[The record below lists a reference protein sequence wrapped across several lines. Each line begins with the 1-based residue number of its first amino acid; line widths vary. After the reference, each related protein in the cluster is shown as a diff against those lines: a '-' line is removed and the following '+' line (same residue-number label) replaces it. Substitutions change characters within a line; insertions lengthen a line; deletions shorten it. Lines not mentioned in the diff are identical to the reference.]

1 MAIQSFKKH
10 LKFYPAHHFVF
21 YPTSI
26 LLFGYTVYLAVSEA
40 EKMVWIIL
48 SIVVVMIAWLSY
60 MMRQHYAL
68 MLQDRIIRL
77 ELRYRYFALTG
88 KRLEILEGK
97 LRDRQLF
104 ALRFCSDEE
113 LPLMVRKAVD
123 ENLSGHKIKK
133 LIRNWKADENRV

>member
-1 MAIQSFKKH
+1 MSMQSFKNH
-10 LKFYPAHHFVF
+10 LKFYPAHHFIF
-21 YPTSI
+21 YPIST
-26 LLFGYTVYLAVSEA
+26 LLFGYTVYLAFTET
-40 EKMVWIIL
+40 EKTVWIML
-48 SIVVVMIAWLSY
+48 SLLIVMIAWLSY

-88 KRLEILEGK
+88 EHLEVLEEK

-113 LPLMVRKAVD
+113 LPAMVQKTVD
-123 ENLSGHKIKK
+123 ENLSGNKIKQS
-133 LIRNWKADENRV
+133 IRNWKADQHRV